1 MALYPKCLLRMAEPL
16 RNLVLA
22 PRSLAGKPDVEAAA
36 TKPQE
41 DGLGGSLLLLFLGSL
56 LSLFLGGLLLSFL
69 GDEGVDEA
77 AEVLLTARAQA
88 GVLLL
93 PAGAQA
99 GVGGAQAGD
108 ILLPA
113 AGGIDGGI
121 RGQGQMSRQG
131 STIPH
136 LGRTREGVAAYLG

>member
-1 MALYPKCLLRMAEPL
+1 MELYPKCLLCVAEPL
-16 RNLVLA
+16 RNLVLV
-22 PRSLAGKPDVEAAA
+22 PRSLAGKPDVETAA

-41 DGLGGSLLLLFLGSL
+41 DGLGGGL
-56 LSLFLGGLLLSFL
+56 LSSFLGGLLLSFL

-88 GVLLL
+88 GILLL

-108 ILLPA
+108 VLLPA
-113 AGGIDGGI
+113 TGGIDGGV
-121 RGQGQMSRQG
+121 RGQGQMSRRG
-131 STIPH
+131 STVSH
-136 LGRTREGVAAYLG
+136 LGRTREGVAAHLG

>member
-1 MALYPKCLLRMAEPL
+1 MAEPL

-41 DGLGGSLLLLFLGSL
+41 DGLGGGLLLS
-56 LSLFLGGLLLSFL
+56 FLGGLLSSFL
-69 GDEGVDEA
+69 GDEGVDKA

-99 GVGGAQAGD
+99 GVLLLPAGAQAGD
-108 ILLPA
+108 VLLPA
-113 AGGIDGGI
+113 ARGIDGGVQ
-121 RGQGQMSRQG
+121 GQGQKSRRG
-131 STIPH
+131 STVPH
-136 LGRTREGVAAYLG
+136 LRRTREGVAAHLG